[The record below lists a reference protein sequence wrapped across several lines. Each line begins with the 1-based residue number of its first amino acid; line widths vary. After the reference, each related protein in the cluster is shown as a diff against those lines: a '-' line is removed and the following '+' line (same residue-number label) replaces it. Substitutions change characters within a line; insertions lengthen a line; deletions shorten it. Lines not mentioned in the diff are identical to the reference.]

1 VTLCP
6 GAGLLLLLP
15 PLPRL
20 PQNAAAGAS
29 HSCIKMR
36 AVEGGAYMNIT
47 QSYNGILVSER
58 RVRLMYARGESNAAA
73 AAAAAAA
80 A

>member
-1 VTLCP
+1 
-6 GAGLLLLLP
+6 
-15 PLPRL
+15 
-20 PQNAAAGAS
+20 
-29 HSCIKMR
+29 MR
-36 AVEGGAYMNIT
+36 AVEGGAYMNTT

-80 A
+80 